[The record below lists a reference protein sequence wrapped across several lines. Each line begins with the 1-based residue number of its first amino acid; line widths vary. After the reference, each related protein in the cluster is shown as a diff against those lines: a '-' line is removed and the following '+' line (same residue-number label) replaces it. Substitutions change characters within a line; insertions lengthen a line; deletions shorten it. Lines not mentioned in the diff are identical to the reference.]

1 MPWQRW
7 LSDSLVEL
15 LILVVALVSI
25 LQFAVVS
32 VEPTRKT
39 SSLLPTDSNL
49 PRIRLL
55 NDHCKLTVSQ
65 CGVL

>member
-7 LSDSLVEL
+7 LSDRLVEL
-15 LILVVALVSI
+15 LVLVVALVSI
-25 LQFAVVS
+25 LQLTVVS
-32 VEPTRKT
+32 VESTRKS
-39 SSLLPTDSNL
+39 SSLLPTYSYL

-65 CGVL
+65 S

>member
-7 LSDSLVEL
+7 LSDGLVKL
-15 LILVVALVSI
+15 LVLVVALVSI
-25 LQFAVVS
+25 LQLAVVS

-39 SSLLPTDSNL
+39 GSLLPTYRYL
-49 PRIRLL
+49 PRIRFL

-65 CGVL
+65 RRIL

>member
-1 MPWQRW
+1 MPWKRR

-25 LQFAVVS
+25 LQLAVVS

-39 SSLLPTDSNL
+39 GSLLPTDSYL
-49 PRIRLL
+49 PRIRFL